1 MHEAIHIGVRLSAGW
16 ENEPVEGVAEMLIGK
31 NLFIPLALG
40 LVLVSFES
48 SVAYEVSPPTGGAI
62 VTGKIVFK
70 GAVPTPKKLLITKD
84 EDVCGKGSVERREI
98 DVTKDGGL
106 RHVVVFLEGVA
117 KGKPWQKPSEG
128 FVVDQKKCTFLPYLQ
143 VVPRGAELA
152 IVNSDPVLHN
162 IHPYELIG
170 GARRTLFNVGQP
182 IQGQRVTK
190 TVKPRSGSVVRIECD
205 AHNWMLGWMFVADS
219 PYAAIVGDDGSFKID
234 DIPPGKYKLNAWHPF
249 LGTVE
254 REVNLPAGAR
264 QQIVLEFSGK

>member
-1 MHEAIHIGVRLSAGW
+1 
-16 ENEPVEGVAEMLIGK
+16 MLRGK
-31 NLFIPLALG
+31 NSFLPLALS
-40 LVLVSFES
+40 LIFVSFGS
-48 SVAYEVSPPTGGAI
+48 SVAYEVSPATSGAT

-70 GAVPTPKKLLITKD
+70 GTVPNPKKLLVTKD
-84 EDVCGKGSVERREI
+84 KEACGKGTVERKEI

-128 FVVDQKKCTFLPYLQ
+128 FVVDQKKCTFVPYLQ
-143 VVPRGAELA
+143 VVPRGAELE

-162 IHPYELIG
+162 IHTYELIG
-170 GARRTLFNVGQP
+170 GARRTLFNIGQP

-205 AHNWMLGWMFVADS
+205 AHNWMLGWIFVADS
-219 PYAAIVGDDGSFKID
+219 PYTVIVGEDGGFKID

-249 LGTVE
+249 LGNVE
-254 REVNLPAGAR
+254 REVQLPAGGKE
-264 QQIVLEFSGK
+264 QIVFEFSGK